1 MNDEK
6 ILDILKNALLLEKR
20 GRAFYKKAKED
31 SKVEEVKKIFE
42 LMENEEEK
50 HIEFLNKQF
59 NSLQNIGK
67 FLIESFS
74 VEFKPLEEKI
84 FESLKE
90 KIEIANYESMAIFMA
105 ITFEK
110 EAVNF
115 YDEKAKISTTEEE
128 RKVFTYL
135 RDWEKTHVDFLTK
148 IDNTLKEKIWY
159 DNKFWPIY

>member
-1 MNDEK
+1 MNNEK

-115 YDEKAKISTTEEE
+115 YDEKAKISTTEDE

>member
-1 MNDEK
+1 MNNEK

-67 FLIESFS
+67 FSIEDFS

-115 YDEKAKISTTEEE
+115 YNEKARNSITEDK

-135 RDWEKTHVDFLTK
+135 RDWEKTHVDFLNK